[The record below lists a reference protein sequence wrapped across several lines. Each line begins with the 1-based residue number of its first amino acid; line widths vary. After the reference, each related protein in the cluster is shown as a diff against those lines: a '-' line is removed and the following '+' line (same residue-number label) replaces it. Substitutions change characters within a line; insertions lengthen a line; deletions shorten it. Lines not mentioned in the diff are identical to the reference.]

1 MKRIIVV
8 LLVGVV
14 AGGIWLV
21 ARRGQPTAGPAPVLP
36 PVRAAEEVVAEA
48 RVVPVRS
55 ASLSFSTG
63 GVVSEIVVAEGDRV
77 AAGQALIRL
86 ATARQL
92 AARVAQAEAGLA
104 QAQARLAELRA
115 GARPE
120 EIASAR
126 AVHEAAQQ
134 KLQRGGTALHLAE
147 LDLHRTEQ
155 LYGDGAVARGD
166 VDRARAA
173 YDSARADLDAARAD
187 LRRAQAQ
194 LDLLEHGVRPETLAA
209 ADAELAAA
217 AAGRREA
224 VVALADTE
232 LRAPFAG
239 AVAAVEVKVGEFV
252 PPGVPVVRLA
262 DTSSWILE
270 TTDLTELGVA
280 RVREGDPVTIR
291 FDALPGLTLI
301 GHLTGIRTHGENRQ
315 GDIVYRVTIRPERY
329 EPRLYWNMTA
339 TVAIAGVSH

>member
-1 MKRIIVV
+1 MKRIVVV
-8 LLVGVV
+8 LLAGVV
-14 AGGIWLV
+14 VAGIWLV
-21 ARRGQPTAGPAPVLP
+21 ARRGPTAGPASVLP
-36 PVRAAEEVVAEA
+36 PVKVAEEVVAEG

-55 ASLSFSTG
+55 ASLSLSTG
-63 GVVSEIVVAEGDRV
+63 GVVSEILVAEGDRV
-77 AAGQALIRL
+77 AAEQVLVRL

-126 AVHEAAQQ
+126 AVHEASQQ
-134 KLQRGGTALHLAE
+134 RVHQAETALRLAQ

-173 YDSARADLDAARAD
+173 YDSARADLDAVRAD

-194 LDLLEHGVRPETLAA
+194 LDLIAHGVRPETLAA

-217 AAGRREA
+217 VAARREA
-224 VVALADTE
+224 VVALADAE

-262 DTSSWILE
+262 DTSSWIVE

-280 RVREGDPVTIR
+280 RVREGDPATIT
-291 FDALPGLTLI
+291 FDALPGLTLD
-301 GHLTGIRTHGENRQ
+301 GRVTGIRTHGENRQ
-315 GDIVYRVTIRPERY
+315 GDIVYRVTIRPERH